1 LEIQIIKQ
9 YAEHMVQQEREK
21 CDGIANK
28 KLLINEK
35 EEVEDFKEGYKMAI
49 NEIIKA
55 IKQEYE

>member
-1 LEIQIIKQ
+1 
-9 YAEHMVQQEREK
+9 MVQQEREK